1 MIIKYQF
8 ANGEVSEIEVDEDLH
23 SVLIEL
29 DRKEYNINHKETRRH
44 TSLDNG
50 NEDGQWISTYDKDLN
65 TLFED
70 ESNEDKLNKAIE
82 HLLPQQKELLKAI
95 YFDDIS
101 VNDYAKKEKVHQ
113 SAISHRLERIYK
125 QIKKY
130 F

>member
-8 ANGEVSEIEVDEDLH
+8 ANGEVSEIEVDEKFNSL
-23 SVLIEL
+23 LIEL

-44 TSLDNG
+44 TSLANC
-50 NEDGQWISTYDKDLN
+50 NEDGQWLSTFDKDLSM
-65 TLFED
+65 LFED
-70 ESNEDKLNKAIE
+70 ESNEDKLQKAIE

-95 YFDDIS
+95 YYEGTS